1 MRRTGYQSFMR
12 NIAIGLGNAPFDG
25 QIIQALQQQR
35 DQHDEIVQVHIDW
48 AVQEQLAKSS

>member
-1 MRRTGYQSFMR
+1 MR

-25 QIIQALQQQR
+25 HIIQALQQQR